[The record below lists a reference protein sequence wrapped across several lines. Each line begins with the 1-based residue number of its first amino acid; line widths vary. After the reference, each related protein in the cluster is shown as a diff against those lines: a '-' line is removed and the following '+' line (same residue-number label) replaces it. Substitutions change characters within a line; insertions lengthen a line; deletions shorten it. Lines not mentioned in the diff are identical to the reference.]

1 MPRKALANAP
11 AALWFASR
19 RAAKFQGRHLE
30 KIFGRADLNAGTRLP
45 ESRFVKRRVPS
56 IRSKKLRRTETT
68 GND

>member
-19 RAAKFQGRHLE
+19 RAANFEGRHLVE
-30 KIFGRADLNAGTRLP
+30 TTRRTIHKSESQLH

-56 IRSKKLRRTETT
+56 IRSKKLRPTETT
-68 GND
+68 GNH